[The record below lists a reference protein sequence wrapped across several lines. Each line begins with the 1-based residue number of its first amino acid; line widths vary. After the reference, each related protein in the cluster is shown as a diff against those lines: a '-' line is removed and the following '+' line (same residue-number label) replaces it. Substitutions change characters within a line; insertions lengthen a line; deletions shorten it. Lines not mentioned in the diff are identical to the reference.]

1 MKKII
6 VTYVN
11 RETNCPAGYMTF
23 SARSMD
29 EACVLAA
36 NYQSRHPEL
45 KDVNFQVV
53 R

>member
-6 VTYVN
+6 ITYVN
-11 RETNCPAGYMTF
+11 RTTNCPAGCQTF
-23 SARSMD
+23 SSKSLD
-29 EACVLAA
+29 EANVLAA

-45 KDVNFQVV
+45 KEVDCKII

>member
-11 RETNCPAGYMTF
+11 RDTDCPCGCMTF
-23 SARSMD
+23 TSKSLD

-45 KDVNFQVV
+45 KEVNFQVV